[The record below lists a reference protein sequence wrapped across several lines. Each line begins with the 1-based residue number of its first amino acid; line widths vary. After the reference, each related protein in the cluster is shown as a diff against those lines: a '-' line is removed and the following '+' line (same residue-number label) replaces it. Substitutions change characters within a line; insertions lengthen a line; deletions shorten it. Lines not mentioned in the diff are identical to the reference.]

1 MNWRTSQT
9 PPALTLKRIHS
20 FRSLNDPSLDVMC
33 LVQNDS
39 FPFILVKSRF
49 VQFGHFSELVR
60 NGAIRRDHH
69 VISAQLL
76 DYLVSFSC
84 VVADDAHVLGMLA
97 DL

>member
-1 MNWRTSQT
+1 
-9 PPALTLKRIHS
+9 
-20 FRSLNDPSLDVMC
+20 MC

-39 FPFILVKSRF
+39 LPFVLVKSRS
-49 VQFGHFSELVR
+49 VQFGHFGELVR
-60 NGAIRRDHH
+60 NRAIRRDHH

-76 DYLVSFSC
+76 DNFVSFSC